1 MTVDSPQ
8 PIRVLLADDELLVRS
23 GLAMLIDA
31 EDDLMVVGEAND
43 GIQAVSAVADLRP
56 DVIVMDVR
64 MPRMDGVDATRRIV
78 AGTDPVAVLILTTFD
93 DDTAVYQALRAG
105 ASGFIL
111 KNAAPGKLAEAIRV
125 VAGGDAYLHPTVAR
139 RLIDDFAARPDPAL
153 PTPEQMQVLTDRE
166 LEVLALI
173 AHGLTNAGIAEHLY
187 VTEATVKTHLGR
199 ILMKLSLHDRAQAV
213 TAAYKSGL
221 VKPSDQPPSR
231 AKVTGAKPLS
241 SGPPPRFGR
250 R

>member
-1 MTVDSPQ
+1 MTVNSPQ
-8 PIRVLLADDELLVRS
+8 PIRVLLADDEPLVRG
-23 GLAMLIDA
+23 GLAMLVDA
-31 EDDLMVVGEAND
+31 EDDLLVVGEAND
-43 GIQAVSAVADLRP
+43 GIQAVAAVAGLSP

-64 MPRMDGVDATRRIV
+64 MPRMDGVDATRQIV
-78 AGTDPVAVLILTTFD
+78 AGNYAVAVLILTTFN

-139 RLIDDFAARPDPAL
+139 RLIDDFASRPDPAQ
-153 PTPEQMQVLTDRE
+153 PTPEQMQLLTARE

-173 AHGLTNAGIAEHLY
+173 AHGLTNSGIAEHLY
-187 VTEATVKTHLGR
+187 VAEATVKTHLGR

-221 VKPSDQPPSR
+221 VKPSDQPPPRRDFGNRHPPGSR
-231 AKVTGAKPLS
+231 AVMS
-241 SGPPPRFGR
+241 
-250 R
+250 